1 MLDTIEFGKRINHRP
16 IIVSFLVSF
25 LAGVLGLTAD
35 IKTGILSFLIVLFL
49 LLCVYFPIYLP
60 KLFGHWQLEKH
71 GISYYKMTTYWDKL
85 KLIIIPNQA
94 DFQFISY
101 SQVKS
106 FSINEENQQF
116 QSEDILKI
124 NPAKQS
130 IFPWLRKP
138 FCLKLNMN
146 QTNAKLDL
154 SFDQLHDPQHTMYR
168 LNNAIQFLNTKIN

>member
-25 LAGVLGLTAD
+25 LAGALGLTTD

-49 LLCVYFPIYLP
+49 LLCVYFPINLP

-85 KLIIIPNQA
+85 KLIILPNQA

-101 SQVKS
+101 SQVKD
-106 FSINEENQQF
+106 FSINEENNQF

-138 FCLKLNMN
+138 FFLKLNMN